1 MEHKEINIPILSL
14 LPFILML
21 LSIALLPLFWNHF
34 WEKNRNKL
42 IIALILSIP
51 VTIYLLAGGFSYKLL
66 ETLVFDYIPFI
77 ILLGALF

>member
-1 MEHKEINIPILSL
+1 MEHKEINISILSL

-21 LSIALLPLFWNHF
+21 LSIALLLLFWNRF
-34 WEKNRNKL
+34 WERNRNKL
-42 IIALILSIP
+42 IIALILNIP

-77 ILLGALF
+77 ILPGALF